1 MPAGHLAILKLNGG
15 VPDCASLMQVDVTG
29 LADIAPEDPEPEFVD
44 INAKGE
50 IALTLQENNH
60 IVIVN
65 GSDGVILRHF
75 SAGSVDL
82 TDMDTV
88 EEGALTFDGAAF
100 DLLREPDAVQW
111 LDSERFVVANEGD
124 YHGGSRG
131 SSIFSKAG
139 AVRYES
145 GAALD
150 HLSPR
155 PGRRTAPAA
164 GLGGKECVSTGQ

>member
-15 VPDCASLMQVDVTG
+15 VPDCASLKQVDVTG

-88 EEGALTFDGAAF
+88 EEGALTSDRAAF
-100 DLLREPDAVQW
+100 TSLTDPTAVPW
-111 LDSERFVVANEGD
+111 
-124 YHGGSRG
+124 
-131 SSIFSKAG
+131 
-139 AVRYES
+139 
-145 GAALD
+145 
-150 HLSPR
+150 
-155 PGRRTAPAA
+155 PA
-164 GLGGKECVSTGQ
+164 S

>member
-65 GSDGVILRHF
+65 GSDGVILRHS

-88 EEGALTFDGAAF
+88 EEGAITFDGADF
-100 DLLREPDAVQW
+100 DLLREHDAVQCI
-111 LDSERFVVANEGD
+111 DSAHLVVAKEGA
-124 YHGGSRG
+124 YPLGSRG
-131 SSIFSKAG
+131 FTILSK
-139 AVRYES
+139 
-145 GAALD
+145 
-150 HLSPR
+150 
-155 PGRRTAPAA
+155 
-164 GLGGKECVSTGQ
+164 Q

>member
-50 IALTLQENNH
+50 IALTLQENNN

-65 GSDGVILRHF
+65 GSDGVNLRHF

-82 TDMDTV
+82 TDMATE
-88 EEGALTFDGAAF
+88 EEGDLTFYGAAF
-100 DLLREPDAVQW
+100 DLRREPDAYQCLGQLGRASLRETVWQKDEI
-111 LDSERFVVANEGD
+111 L
-124 YHGGSRG
+124 
-131 SSIFSKAG
+131 
-139 AVRYES
+139 
-145 GAALD
+145 GAA
-150 HLSPR
+150 
-155 PGRRTAPAA
+155 
-164 GLGGKECVSTGQ
+164 

>member
-1 MPAGHLAILKLNGG
+1 MRISDWSSDVCSSDL
-15 VPDCASLMQVDVTG
+15 CASLMQVDVTG

-100 DLLREPDAVQW
+100 DLLREIGRE
-111 LDSERFVVANEGD
+111 SCRERVW
-124 YHGGSRG
+124 
-131 SSIFSKAG
+131 
-139 AVRYES
+139 
-145 GAALD
+145 
-150 HLSPR
+150 
-155 PGRRTAPAA
+155 
-164 GLGGKECVSTGQ
+164 Q

>member
-75 SAGSVDL
+75 RS
-82 TDMDTV
+82 
-88 EEGALTFDGAAF
+88 EE
-100 DLLREPDAVQW
+100 
-111 LDSERFVVANEGD
+111 
-124 YHGGSRG
+124 
-131 SSIFSKAG
+131 
-139 AVRYES
+139 
-145 GAALD
+145 
-150 HLSPR
+150 
-155 PGRRTAPAA
+155 RRV
-164 GLGGKECVSTGQ
+164 GKECVSTCRSRWYPYH